1 MKFLAQVAIVLVL
14 AIVVA
19 SQTDYGSYV
28 AVCTQDSQNV
38 TFINYPHQNCQG
50 TPSNYTSVINQC
62 FTDLYVL
69 SWKAGCNSTNIW
81 YANYLGTTCT
91 YGSILTRTYQTYV
104 CRNCN
109 NAQCKDW

>member
-50 TPSNYTSVINQC
+50 TPSNYTKHLNECEVEFI
-62 FTDLYVL
+62 VA
-69 SWKAGCNSTNIW
+69 SWKAGCNATNIW
-81 YANYLGTTCT
+81 YMNFAGRSCW
-91 YGSILTRTYQTYV
+91 GPSVLTRTYQTYV

-109 NAQCKDW
+109 NAECKD